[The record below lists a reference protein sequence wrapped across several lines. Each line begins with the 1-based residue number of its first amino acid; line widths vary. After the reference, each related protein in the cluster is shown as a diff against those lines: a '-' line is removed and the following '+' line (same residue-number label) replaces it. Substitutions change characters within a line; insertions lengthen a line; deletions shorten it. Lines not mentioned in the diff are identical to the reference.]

1 MMKLNVNSKYKL
13 WIIITVAVLV
23 VGFALLAIFGFNQ
36 TVDYKD
42 SYEIVVSCNSQ
53 YEVATDDLRQSA
65 QKYLDNKGLV
75 TADFAT
81 EEIDGPIGKT
91 SIIFKFDKD
100 VNVDKADM
108 QTFISTDLGVDG
120 NQMVVITVEYNSVHS
135 YFDNAVGFIV
145 LALALGGLASFIYLL
160 FAEKLASAVATIC
173 SAVASAVLFIALMG
187 LTRIPA
193 QPFAPAVC
201 AFAFAFSAF
210 LSTGLVNRFKEE
222 LRLND
227 SVESSKDKLSY
238 TQLADK
244 SANASL
250 LRYAFALGAI
260 ILLSLIFIIFG
271 SVYLKF
277 LGLQLIVAGLSA
289 VFSSLIGV
297 PLLWPVLK
305 NCKKK

>member
-1 MMKLNVNSKYKL
+1 MKLNVNSKYKL
-13 WIIITVAVLV
+13 WVIITVALLV

-42 SYEIVVSCNSQ
+42 SYEVVVSSNSQ
-53 YEVATDDLRQSA
+53 YEVPTADLRQSA
-65 QKYLDNKGLV
+65 QKYFDNKGIV
-75 TADFAT
+75 TVDFAT
-81 EEIDGPIGKT
+81 EEVDGPVGKN

-100 VNVDKADM
+100 VKLDKADM
-108 QTFISTDLGVDG
+108 QTFIADDLGVAG
-120 NQMVVITVEYNSVHS
+120 NQMVVITVEYNNAHS
-135 YFDNAVGFIV
+135 YFDSAIGYII

-160 FAEKLASAVATIC
+160 FAEKLASAVASIS
-173 SAVASAVLFIALMG
+173 SAVFSAVLFIALMG

-201 AFAFAFSAF
+201 AFAFAFSMF

-227 SVESSKDKLSY
+227 AVESSKDKLDY
-238 TQLADK
+238 KQIADK

-260 ILLSLIFIIFG
+260 ILISLIFIIVG

-277 LGLQLIVAGLSA
+277 LGLQLIVAGLSS
-289 VFSSLIGV
+289 VFASLIGV
-297 PLLWPVLK
+297 PLLWPLLK